1 MIILCD
7 IDGVLANCEHRLKYL
22 RERDYD
28 SFYSIEM
35 ANDTTIDSGIKLL
48 RALKSFDHNPKV
60 FFITGRPERTRS
72 ITKLWV
78 ENCAGFTIPGK
89 GHLIMRKDGDHRPS
103 PAVKVEQIKSVLN
116 PELPAPAQVLKT
128 AINAFAT
135 LLDRDEPSEDIYFI
149 DDDPE
154 NVKAVCKAFPTII
167 GITFGIRRFN
177 D

>member
-7 IDGVLANCEHRLKYL
+7 IDGVLANCQHRLNYL

-28 SFYSIEM
+28 RFYGIEM
-35 ANDTTIDSGIKLL
+35 TNDATIDSGIKLL
-48 RALKSFDHNPKV
+48 RALKAFDRNPKV

-78 ENCAGFTIPGK
+78 ENCAGFTISTK

-103 PAVKVEQIKSVLN
+103 PAVKVEQIKSVLD
-116 PELPAPAQVLKT
+116 PDLPAPAQVLKT
-128 AINAFAT
+128 AVNAFAA
-135 LLDRDEPSEDIYFI
+135 LLGGDEPPEDIYFI

-154 NVKAVCKAFPTII
+154 NTKAVCKAFPAVT
-167 GITFGIRRFN
+167 GITFGTGRLN